1 MTQFLARIVQLSPG
15 EAASRVRAK
24 VAIVERAMHQLT
36 RPGLDPPGRTDS
48 RTTVDRPCG
57 SSFSP
62 RMELRGPTAVAGAQS
77 RQDRAASGGI
87 AAPRTE
93 EKRAEA

>member
-36 RPGLDPPGRTDS
+36 RPGLDPRAVQTAEQLLTDHAAPAS
-48 RTTVDRPCG
+48 LREWSCG
-57 SSFSP
+57 ARLP
-62 RMELRGPTAVAGAQS
+62 LPARRAVKIE
-77 RQDRAASGGI
+77 RRAAGI